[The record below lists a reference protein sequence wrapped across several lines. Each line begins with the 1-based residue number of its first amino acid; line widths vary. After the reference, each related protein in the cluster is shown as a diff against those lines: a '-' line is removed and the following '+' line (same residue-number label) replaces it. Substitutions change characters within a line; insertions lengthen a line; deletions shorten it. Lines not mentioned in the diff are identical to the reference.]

1 MATNNYIAVPLV
13 GGHKL
18 YSMPLFFDYLL
29 KLDTS
34 PQELLISTTKE
45 IFDKCM
51 TVYTGSLPVTWIH
64 GEEDLGN
71 DMIASTTSAREALRQ
86 GIIKRD
92 YEWALWLDN
101 DMLVPPDLWEKF
113 CILRDREPTLIL
125 VNSYHPARQDYTDI
139 RHGMATT
146 FTHRDALAAF
156 PFLRC
161 QIRGENYGDDQIWL
175 SVIKSYRNRRKTKTL
190 SGKFFDVK
198 HMVEDGRIKS
208 FKPEHRNE
216 LI

>member
-1 MATNNYIAVPLV
+1 MKYIAVTLV

-18 YSMPLFFDYLL
+18 YSMPLFFEHLL
-29 KLDTS
+29 NLNTL
-34 PQELLISTTKE
+34 PELLLISTTKE

-51 TVYTGSLPVTWIH
+51 EVYTGNVPVVWIH
-64 GEEDLGN
+64 GEEDTGN
-71 DMIASTTSAREALRQ
+71 DMIVSTTSAREALRKAVLER
-86 GIIKRD
+86 G

-113 CILRDREPTLIL
+113 CILRDREPELVL

-146 FTHRDALAAF
+146 FTHRDALAGF
-156 PFLRC
+156 PFVRAE
-161 QIRGENYGDDQIWL
+161 IRGNHYGDDQIWL
-175 SVIKSYRNRRKTKTL
+175 HAIRSFRSRKGVKTL
-190 SGKFFDVK
+190 TGKFFDVK

-208 FKPEHRNE
+208 FKPEHRDE
-216 LI
+216 LV